1 MDIPKF
7 FISTFLLLAMQLS
20 AATGF
25 TVLLDELNII
35 HSQWYH
41 VLIGFMVFN
50 ASLFTFLHLNNASV
64 SISAHLDPDA
74 KLNARTNRQLKR
86 YTA

>member
-35 HSQWYH
+35 QSQWYH

-50 ASLFTFLHLNNASV
+50 ATLFTFLHLNNASV
-64 SISAHLDPDA
+64 SISAHLAPNAKSKARVDA
-74 KLNARTNRQLKR
+74 HIRR

>member
-1 MDIPKF
+1 MDITKF
-7 FISTFLLLAMQLS
+7 AVSTALLLFMQLS

-25 TVLLDELNII
+25 TVFLDELNII

-50 ASLFTFLHLNNASV
+50 ASLFTFLHLNNAEV
-64 SISAHLDPDA
+64 SISAHLKHNA
-74 KLNARTNRQLKR
+74 KQQARIQR
-86 YTA
+86 YMA

>member
-1 MDIPKF
+1 MDITKF
-7 FISTFLLLAMQLS
+7 AVSTALLLFMQLS

-25 TVLLDELNII
+25 TVFLDELNII

-64 SISAHLDPDA
+64 SISAHLKHNA
-74 KLNARTNRQLKR
+74 KQQARIQR
-86 YTA
+86 YMA